1 LIFEILPARLHDL
14 NALKTLENEVFRQD
28 AWPVLDILAAL
39 IFPGGIH
46 LKAQF
51 DGTIIGFISVEEN
64 LFDSIAW
71 VSLVGVAAPY
81 RGQGVGR
88 SLMTAAEK
96 RTRRT
101 ILQLC
106 VRRSNLGAI
115 HLYEKLGYQK
125 KEIRQHY
132 YADGEDAY
140 LMRKELRS
148 KPDFLL

>member
-1 LIFEILPARLHDL
+1 MIFEILPARLHDL

>member
-28 AWPVLDILAAL
+28 AWPVLDIMATL

-46 LKAQF
+46 LKAQI

-64 LFDSIAW
+64 LFDSVAW
-71 VSLVGVAAPY
+71 VSMVGVSAPY

-88 SLMTAAEK
+88 SLLTTAEK
-96 RTRRT
+96 QTRRT

-106 VRRSNLGAI
+106 VRRSNLAAI

-140 LMRKELRS
+140 LMRKGLRP

>member
-1 LIFEILPARLHDL
+1 MIFEILPARLHDL
-14 NALKTLENEVFRQD
+14 SALKTLENEVFRQD
-28 AWPVLDILAAL
+28 AWPVLDIMAAL

-46 LKAQF
+46 LKAQI
-51 DGTIIGFISVEEN
+51 DGTIIGFISVEEK
-64 LFDSIAW
+64 LFDSVAW
-71 VSLVGVAAPY
+71 VSMVGVAAPY

-96 RTRRT
+96 RTRRM

-125 KEIRQHY
+125 KEIRQNY

-140 LMRKELRS
+140 LMRKGLQP
-148 KPDFLL
+148 KPDLLL